1 MKYGHPTPLF
11 VNKRLSE
18 FSFSASICWMWWRT
32 VNVRQPL
39 QYEEKLSEEISTNC
53 RFELSINLSVHLQN
67 DITGA
72 IISGNEHGHKT
83 TQCNAPKPQRLGHGK
98 TAHSSQTARS
108 RGSKHRGQSSRFFTS
123 FGKRPIVRTCSPANQ
138 GHLHKAFCR
147 TDRPDSGE

>member
-1 MKYGHPTPLF
+1 MNHLRPTPLLLKKSLCEF
-11 VNKRLSE
+11 PCSAPIRWLRL
-18 FSFSASICWMWWRT
+18 RN
-32 VNVRQPL
+32 VNVQQPL
-39 QYEEKLSEEISTNC
+39 QYEEKLSEGISASS

-123 FGKRPIVRTCSPANQ
+123 FGKRPIVRTCSPADQ

-147 TDRPDSGE
+147 ADRPDSGD